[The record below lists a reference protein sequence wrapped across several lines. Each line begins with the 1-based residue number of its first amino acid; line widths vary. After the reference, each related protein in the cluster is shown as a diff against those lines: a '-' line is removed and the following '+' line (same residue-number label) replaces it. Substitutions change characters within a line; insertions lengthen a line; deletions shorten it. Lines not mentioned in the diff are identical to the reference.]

1 MIVTERTFDL
11 ANRYRVVVSISN
23 ERAITLKFQDE
34 VDDEVAFAEVK
45 KILEAESKRQEAE
58 AEIAALENELKE
70 LENEYNY

>member
-34 VDDEVAFAEVK
+34 VDDEVAFAEVE
-45 KILEAESKRQEAE
+45 KILDAESNRQEAE

>member
-1 MIVTERTFDL
+1 MTIIERTFDL

-23 ERAITLKFQDE
+23 ERAIALKFQDE
-34 VDDEVAFAEVK
+34 VPDEAAFAEAA